1 MKDYIMQKAERQ
13 CAERQFLTFS
23 LEIPCGFCSTLP
35 ARLLLVLLRMVLSM
49 RNSCEPAVQGNS
61 IYFLKKMR
69 RNAIMSKGDEDGDQ
83 EITGRNK
90 DSRGS
95 SA

>member
-1 MKDYIMQKAERQ
+1 MENATEINFAHNHADFTNFMQIPDGLLHPVCIINGYI
-13 CAERQFLTFS
+13 
-23 LEIPCGFCSTLP
+23 LP
-35 ARLLLVLLRMVLSM
+35 KLISVGK
-49 RNSCEPAVQGNS
+49 CQGNS